1 MGHII
6 LILAYTF
13 VCILHFNFPD
23 MGLYITYLRTG
34 TAWTFISG
42 ACDLFLTC
50 MIWFF
55 LDDEQTPSI
64 MIHGEISYA
73 IINVTQPMSNSISD
87 SYLSDDEKQ
96 ISEEDQNYAQ
106 SFRVSDLMIAQFFD
120 KKEDS
125 NQKWG
130 HIDYA
135 NFEEYML
142 T

>member
-1 MGHII
+1 MKLSHTIGYLTLLCNLSSCIIISLTLRLIYKSIRSVNFGRDTLHEKQRFDSAITMSHII

-50 MIWFF
+50 MIWFV

-73 IINVTQPMSNSISD
+73 IINIT
-87 SYLSDDEKQ
+87 
-96 ISEEDQNYAQ
+96 
-106 SFRVSDLMIAQFFD
+106 
-120 KKEDS
+120 
-125 NQKWG
+125 
-130 HIDYA
+130 
-135 NFEEYML
+135 
-142 T
+142 